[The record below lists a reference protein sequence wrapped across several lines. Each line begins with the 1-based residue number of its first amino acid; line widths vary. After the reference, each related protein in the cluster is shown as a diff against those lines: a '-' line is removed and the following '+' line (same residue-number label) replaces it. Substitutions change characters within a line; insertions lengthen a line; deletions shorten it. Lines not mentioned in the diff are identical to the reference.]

1 MDSNVTANR
10 LNSHWKQVP
19 RLGTGGIIRTGVA
32 LVFALI
38 VTLILSFLWWKI
50 KNQPEPEEHNAE
62 LPHDHQPPLPELPQ
76 RDFHAGE
83 AATDCPVCLEEFV
96 EGESLVEL
104 PTCLHAFHPACIE
117 TWLTRNHASCP
128 VCRLH
133 IGLQVDSVV

>member
-1 MDSNVTANR
+1 MASNATANR
-10 LNSHWKQVP
+10 LNSHWKQAP
-19 RLGTGGIIRTGVA
+19 LLSPGGIIGIGVA
-32 LVFALI
+32 LAVVLM
-38 VTLILSFLWWKI
+38 VTLILSFIWWKMM
-50 KNQPEPEEHNAE
+50 NQPEPEEHNAE

-104 PTCLHAFHPACIE
+104 PTCLHAFHLACIQ